1 MVVYPTIRQHARVL
15 YEQIVNDAQLSW
27 LSLIDNEGK
36 LSNCFSI
43 DQLDGQ
49 KQNASLL
56 PLFWIWKSIPFSLLV
71 VHYRSGEP
79 T

>member
-43 DQLDGQ
+43 DQLD
-49 KQNASLL
+49 
-56 PLFWIWKSIPFSLLV
+56 V
-71 VHYRSGEP
+71 
-79 T
+79 